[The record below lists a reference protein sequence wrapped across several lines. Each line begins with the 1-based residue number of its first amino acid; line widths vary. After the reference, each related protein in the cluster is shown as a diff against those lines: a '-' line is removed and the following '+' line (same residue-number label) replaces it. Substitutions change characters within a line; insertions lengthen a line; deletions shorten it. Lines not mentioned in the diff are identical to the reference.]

1 MKLTD
6 RLQMIADGIRAGET
20 MADIGTDHGFLPI
33 FLAESGICPHVI
45 MTDISDG
52 SLTKAET
59 DLRLAQ
65 GEGNAELEGRTEL
78 RLGDGLSVL
87 KPGEV
92 DVVVIAGMGGILM
105 TEILGA
111 DPEKTGSFG
120 RFILQPRNNPGRLRA
135 FLLDRGFRITRE
147 QIVREHRFLCE
158 IITAVPPGDVTEPG
172 TRGKAYGLDPVL
184 TAELDYP
191 DALLSVEESLGTEYL
206 RLRREKHE
214 QVLAA
219 IRENARMCADRQ
231 AELEETRIR
240 RIRELEERLVKES

>member
-33 FLAESGICPHVI
+33 YLAESGICPHVI

-52 SLTKAET
+52 SLTKAEQ
-59 DLRLAQ
+59 DLRSAKTVSSS
-65 GEGNAELEGRTEL
+65 ELDGRTEL

-92 DVVVIAGMGGILM
+92 DAVVIAGMGGILM

-111 DPEKTGSFG
+111 DPEKARSFG

-147 QIVREHRFLCE
+147 QIVRERRFLCE
-158 IITAVPPGDVTEPG
+158 IITAVPTEKNTEPG
-172 TRGKAYGLDPVL
+172 TRGKTYGLNPEL

-191 DALLSVEESLGTEYL
+191 DALLSVGEPVRTEYL
-206 RLRREKHE
+206 RIHREKHE
-214 QVLAA
+214 NVLAA
-219 IRENARMCADRQ
+219 IRGNARMCADRQ
-231 AELEETRIR
+231 AELEEARIR